1 MSTNGV
7 EKPNRSSGKKKEP
20 KTPKS
25 APRVKVNPKLAIL
38 QDVIAL
44 MGEAQINEVHFE
56 QAGVKIHLRKGFGP
70 SMETGMVP
78 TLMPAASLTVS
89 SPQSGN
95 APAAQGSPAV
105 VVESNDKTIK
115 VNAPMV
121 GTLYHAPA
129 PDAKPFITEGGRVEV
144 GQVFCIIEAMKL
156 MNEIKS
162 EVSGKIVKILVA
174 NGQAVEFGQP
184 ILVVDPS

>member
-1 MSTNGV
+1 MSTNKV
-7 EKPNRSSGKKKEP
+7 EKTNNVSTKGKAKKP
-20 KTPKS
+20 AA
-25 APRVKVNPKLAIL
+25 APRLKVSPKLSVL

-44 MGEAQINEVHFE
+44 MGEAQINEVLFE
-56 QAGVKIHLRKGFGP
+56 QAGVKIHLRRGCGP
-70 SMETGMVP
+70 SMEGGMAP
-78 TLMPAASLTVS
+78 TMMSAAPVMMAAPQQVGTTAASA
-89 SPQSGN
+89 
-95 APAAQGSPAV
+95 APAAPAD
-105 VVESNDKTIK
+105 NDKTLK

-121 GTLYHAPA
+121 GTFYRSPA
-129 PDAKPFITEGGRVEV
+129 PDAKPFIQEGSKIEV

>member
-7 EKPNRSSGKKKEP
+7 EKPSRSSGKKKDP
-20 KTPKS
+20 KTPKPT
-25 APRVKVNPKLAIL
+25 PRVKVNPKLAIL

-56 QAGVKIHLRKGFGP
+56 QAGVKIHLRKGFGSP
-70 SMETGMVP
+70 MESGMVP
-78 TLMPAASLTVS
+78 TMMPPASLMVS
-89 SPQSGN
+89 TPQSGN
-95 APAAQGSPAV
+95 VPVAPAAVPV
-105 VVESNDKTIK
+105 SNDKTIK

>member
-1 MSTNGV
+1 MEGGMPPTMMSA
-7 EKPNRSSGKKKEP
+7 
-20 KTPKS
+20 
-25 APRVKVNPKLAIL
+25 APVMMNAPQQGGSVAAPAI
-38 QDVIAL
+38 
-44 MGEAQINEVHFE
+44 
-56 QAGVKIHLRKGFGP
+56 
-70 SMETGMVP
+70 
-78 TLMPAASLTVS
+78 PAA
-89 SPQSGN
+89 
-95 APAAQGSPAV
+95 PAD
-105 VVESNDKTIK
+105 NDKTLK

-121 GTLYHAPA
+121 GTFYRSPA
-129 PDAKPFITEGGRVEV
+129 PDAKAFIQEGVRIEV

>member
-1 MSTNGV
+1 
-7 EKPNRSSGKKKEP
+7 
-20 KTPKS
+20 
-25 APRVKVNPKLAIL
+25 
-38 QDVIAL
+38 
-44 MGEAQINEVHFE
+44 
-56 QAGVKIHLRKGFGP
+56 
-70 SMETGMVP
+70 MELGMVP
-78 TLMPAASLTVS
+78 TMMSNAPVTGGALQGGNTPAMQ
-89 SPQSGN
+89 P
-95 APAAQGSPAV
+95 APAAAPA
-105 VVESNDKTIK
+105 SNDKTIK
-115 VNAPMV
+115 VTAPMV

-129 PDAKPFITEGGRVEV
+129 PDAKPFIQEGGRVEV